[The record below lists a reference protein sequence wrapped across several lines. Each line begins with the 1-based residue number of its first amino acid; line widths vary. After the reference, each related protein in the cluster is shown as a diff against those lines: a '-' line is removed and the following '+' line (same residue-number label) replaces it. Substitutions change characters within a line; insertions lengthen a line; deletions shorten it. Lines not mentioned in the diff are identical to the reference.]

1 MMTIIYNKNRLSS
14 STLSLNP
21 ISNRSS
27 TVPSTSTQS
36 QAQALPAT
44 EENINSTSSPTYIQQ
59 TNNTRTSSTI
69 NKGSKRMI
77 TPSKIDGISPAT
89 KRFCHH

>member
-1 MMTIIYNKNRLSS
+1 MMTTIYNKNRLSS
-14 STLSLNP
+14 SALSLNP
-21 ISNRSS
+21 ISDRSY

-44 EENINSTSSPTYIQQ
+44 EENINSTSLPTYIQQ
-59 TNNTRTSSTI
+59 TNDTITSPAI

-77 TPSKIDGISPAT
+77 TSSQVDGTSRAT
-89 KRFCHH
+89 KRFSRH